1 MNVFFK
7 TLIISTLLV
16 LSIHSIKAQNTKKLL
31 VIYTKETY
39 LKSVKEDSNKALVL
53 LKEYV
58 PSIKLDIKYATSQN
72 IFYQKLYSKAVA
84 YIRLPVAK
92 ALAKVQEELKSKG
105 LSLKIYDAYRPYS
118 VTVQMFEMLPD
129 TLYMG
134 LPWTGSKHNR
144 GIALD
149 LTLVD
154 LKTGKEL
161 KMPTPFD
168 ALVYA
173 SHPEFSLIS
182 DEAKEN
188 RELLK
193 KVMKKYDF
201 VVDPMEWWHFN
212 YKSSTNFEILDLPF
226 KTFE

>member
-1 MNVFFK
+1 MNIFFK

-31 VIYTKETY
+31 VIYTKEAY

-53 LKEYV
+53 LKKYV
-58 PSIKLDIKYATSQN
+58 PSIKMDIKYATSQN
-72 IFYQKLYSKAVA
+72 IFYQKLYPKAVA
-84 YIRLPVAK
+84 YVRLPVAK
-92 ALAKVQEELKSKG
+92 ALAKVQEELKLKG

-149 LTLVD
+149 LTLVN

-173 SHPEFSLIS
+173 SHPEFPLVS
-182 DEAKEN
+182 DEAKQN

-193 KVMKKYDF
+193 DVMKKYGF

-212 YKSSTNFEILDLPF
+212 YKSNTNYEILDLPF

>member
-1 MNVFFK
+1 
-7 TLIISTLLV
+7 
-16 LSIHSIKAQNTKKLL
+16 
-31 VIYTKETY
+31 
-39 LKSVKEDSNKALVL
+39 
-53 LKEYV
+53 
-58 PSIKLDIKYATSQN
+58 
-72 IFYQKLYSKAVA
+72 
-84 YIRLPVAK
+84 
-92 ALAKVQEELKSKG
+92 
-105 LSLKIYDAYRPYS
+105 
-118 VTVQMFEMLPD
+118 
-129 TLYMG
+129 MG
-134 LPWTGSKHNR
+134 LPWTGSKHNK

-149 LTLVD
+149 LTLVN

-173 SHPEFSLIS
+173 SHPEFPLVS
-182 DEAKEN
+182 DEAKQN

-193 KVMKKYDF
+193 DVMKRHGF

>member
-1 MNVFFK
+1 MIKFIK
-7 TLIISTLLV
+7 TIIYSSLFLNIIGAINAQSTNKLLIIT
-16 LSIHSIKAQNTKKLL
+16 
-31 VIYTKETY
+31 TKEAY
-39 LKSVKEDSNKALVL
+39 LKTVQEDGDKALVL
-53 LKEYV
+53 IKKYV

-72 IFYQKLYSKAVA
+72 IFYQKLYPKAVA
-84 YIRLPVAK
+84 YVRLPVAK

-134 LPWTGSKHNR
+134 LPWTGSKHNK

-149 LTLVD
+149 LTLVS

-173 SHPEFSLIS
+173 SHPEFPLVS
-182 DEAKEN
+182 DEVNQN

-193 KVMKKYDF
+193 DVMKRHGF